1 MTLLWF
7 PCPPLCL
14 LLSLKSLGTD
24 NSPLHYGLQKC
35 NPQTRRCVVDIW
47 LRVGSCG
54 ENAQG
59 QSTRAERK
67 GRAQG
72 QSTRAEHKGRAQGQS
87 TRAKHKGKASRAK
100 RQGRAS
106 RQSTRAKRKG
116 KASRYS
122 ARAKREGRGCALT
135 VFFVGGWLLIRLFF
149 VYLYGVT
156 S

>member
-1 MTLLWF
+1 MCALLVGY
-7 PCPPLCL
+7 
-14 LLSLKSLGTD
+14 KNVT
-24 NSPLHYGLQKC
+24 HK
-35 NPQTRRCVVDIW
+35 
-47 LRVGSCG
+47 RVGAWLIFGCAWG
-54 ENAQG
+54 RVG
-59 QSTRAERK
+59 RTRK

-72 QSTRAEHKGRAQGQS
+72 QSARAERKDRAQGQS